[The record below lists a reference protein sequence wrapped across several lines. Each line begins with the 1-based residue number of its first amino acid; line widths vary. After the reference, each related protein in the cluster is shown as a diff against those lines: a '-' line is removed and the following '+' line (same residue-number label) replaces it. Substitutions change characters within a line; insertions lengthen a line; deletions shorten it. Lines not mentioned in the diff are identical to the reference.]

1 MPNKLKHYS
10 TLFVS
15 QSHLK
20 PRSLKTKIFLK
31 PPKQKSQTSL
41 AFGRF
46 TSLHKRDYL
55 KNQMILGFQ
64 IPKLGSVFSS
74 HKLQLF

>member
-1 MPNKLKHYS
+1 MRNS
-10 TLFVS
+10 
-15 QSHLK
+15 
-20 PRSLKTKIFLK
+20 
-31 PPKQKSQTSL
+31 PPISGSPIAL

-64 IPKLGSVFSS
+64 IPGSVFLP
-74 HKLQLF
+74 HKLQTFLKANAILNQTNA